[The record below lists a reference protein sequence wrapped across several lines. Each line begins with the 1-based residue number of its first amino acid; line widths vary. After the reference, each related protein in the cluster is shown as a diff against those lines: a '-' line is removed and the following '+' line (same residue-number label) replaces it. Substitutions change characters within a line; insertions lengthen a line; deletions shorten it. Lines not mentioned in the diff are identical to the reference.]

1 MRNTKIDDQMV
12 ESPIGTEEENLE
24 LFEQAPPGVDNA
36 KDSAVGARIN
46 KQRFIY
52 QFISAE
58 TGDRSQPFVGTWD
71 KLYKAIQENDEENA
85 VRDEDYILVVATLG
99 DKDQIQIPGTPLL
112 TKATF
117 MKWMAFSESEV
128 ANSGE

>member
-12 ESPIGTEEENLE
+12 IA
-24 LFEQAPPGVDNA
+24 EQAPPGVDNA

-71 KLYKAIQENDEENA
+71 KLYKAIQENGEQNDI
-85 VRDEDYILVVATLG
+85 RDEDYILVVATLG

-128 ANSGE
+128 ANCGE